1 MKFFDIWVSFIDDIC
16 LICSKPED
24 HQHISHSLTNS
35 FRIHKRAA
43 LDTSSPSSTTVQ
55 PQNSFNNN
63 NNNNLNNNSDSSSN
77 LSNVNLQQQQKLL
90 GVNGTGQRKDL
101 SSFSTT
107 PKAELA
113 ATIATPSL
121 KQYKSDNQT
130 YAYPDESITLDI
142 DESDDDTQTHLKE
155 NNITKYEE
163 DYHIYY
169 NSTVI
174 RGKDLAEKHRKDLGN
189 LAISNMLSHSYRRAM
204 TIKLSFDFPF
214 YGHPVR
220 NVTVATGGFL
230 YTGEHVHSWLA
241 ATQYIAPLMANFDTS
256 QTNDSYVKYSD
267 NGTAFTVLWENV
279 RLQDKDK
286 VGTFTFSATLY
297 NTGDIIFA
305 YYSVPINIDS
315 IQDDKHP
322 VKVGLSDA
330 YIIDKTIFCKFNI
343 FIILLNIFLKCGII
357 EILIVAR
364 RKTIYEYHRVNF
376 ANGQIENNT
385 IIQLTA
391 LPTCLSYTDCQSCV
405 ESASDLKCLWC
416 PSINRCS
423 TGTDRKRQEWLHKS
437 CDASKINQ
445 AGLCPKIGEKGN
457 DYKATTEEPDST
469 NKNISPSSTTES
481 NVEKS
486 NSVTQS
492 SRINNRKMNLDEHG
506 DEIPPSPE
514 HVNAKQDESNSSSMG
529 TALGFI
535 IPIGL
540 VLTAVLWVFYAYR
553 NPHTKS
559 GQFLIQYRPSQWGWR
574 RGEAHYTAAVQQLY
588 IQ

>member
-297 NTGDIIFA
+297 NT
-305 YYSVPINIDS
+305 
-315 IQDDKHP
+315 
-322 VKVGLSDA
+322 
-330 YIIDKTIFCKFNI
+330 
-343 FIILLNIFLKCGII
+343 
-357 EILIVAR
+357 VAR